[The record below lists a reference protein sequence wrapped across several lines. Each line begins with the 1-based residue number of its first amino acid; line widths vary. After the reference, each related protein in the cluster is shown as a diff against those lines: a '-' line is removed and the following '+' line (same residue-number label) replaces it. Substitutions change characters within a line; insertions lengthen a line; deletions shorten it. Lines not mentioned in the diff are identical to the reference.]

1 MTTKLNMLLEV
12 TIVSGAADFL
22 VALAIGLSTGV
33 VPERGV
39 TVLLP
44 VPVVDELPVVV
55 VVVVFFSS
63 KRAWGELSAVG

>member
-22 VALAIGLSTGV
+22 VGLAIGLSTGV